1 MMNIEDVMNPKDTYD
16 ELLSDLQEHAKACP
30 AAALAVE
37 LMHAMEYVLSKNDT
51 LEDIG
56 DAYLLLDLIGP
67 VNELAHEA
75 VELRR
80 KVDAEFSGESAPV
93 GTLLN

>member
-1 MMNIEDVMNPKDTYD
+1 MMNVEDVMNPKDTYD
-16 ELLSDLQEHAKACP
+16 ELLTDLQEHAKACP
-30 AAALAVE
+30 AAALAAE
-37 LMHAMEYVLSKNDT
+37 LMHAMEVVLQGSGT

-67 VNELAHEA
+67 VNELTHEA

-80 KVDAEFSGESAPV
+80 KVDADFPTESAPV